1 MPHTETLAS
10 CSMAGSQYCLIK
22 NNIMETKLIAIRGN
36 ANTGKSTVAACV
48 NNQLVEIQRAEIL
61 FGRIIPL
68 GKENKH
74 EISCFSST
82 LKLNGKKIQIISEG
96 DIDDRLEEQMDSALL
111 GEPDILVICLRSADR
126 EGSSLRL
133 VKDKYTELYKDG
145 IEVWTSFSTYESIM
159 LQLKQAIAIIIVN
172 KIVELLK

>member
-1 MPHTETLAS
+1 M
-10 CSMAGSQYCLIK
+10 K
-22 NNIMETKLIAIRGN
+22 TKLIAIRGN

-48 NNQLVEIQRAEIL
+48 HNQLVEIQLAEIISAKTK
-61 FGRIIPL
+61 GETIPL
-68 GKENKH
+68 GKDNEH

-82 LKLNGKKIQIISEG
+82 LKLNDKKIHIISEG
-96 DIDDRLEEQMDSALL
+96 DIDDRLEEQMDSALQ

-145 IEVWTSFSTYESIM
+145 IEVWTSFSTDESIM

>member
-1 MPHTETLAS
+1 
-10 CSMAGSQYCLIK
+10 
-22 NNIMETKLIAIRGN
+22 METKLIAIRGN

-61 FGRIIPL
+61 SGRIIPL

-96 DIDDRLEEQMDSALL
+96 DIDDRLEEQMDSALQ
-111 GEPDILVICLRSADR
+111 GEPDILVICLRSANR

-145 IEVWTSFSTYESIM
+145 VEVWTSFSTDESIM